1 MDIKLLEAIQAND
14 TPTLI
19 SLFQANEGVLE
30 QRTAD
35 SLDTALHLAA
45 KFGHVDLASEIVTLC
60 PELVAAQN
68 KMLETPIHEACRHGS
83 AEVLKLIL
91 TTNPRAAC
99 KLNSENKLAFFMA
112 CSNGHLDVVNLFLN
126 HPGMLGLEENVFDP
140 TCVHVAAK
148 NGHMD
153 AVIELLNACPD
164 FARTIDE
171 NGNSLLHYTC
181 VQGHREATRMLINC
195 DASLTLHRSIN
206 GYIPVHMA
214 SMNGKVAV
222 LEELVLMASVSF
234 RYDTN
239 EGESVFHLAVRHGQ
253 YDALVYLV
261 HTCNG
266 TSLIHYQDLYGNTIL
281 HVAVSGGRHQIAEY
295 LIRKTKVH
303 INARN
308 LRGLTAL
315 DILDQAKD
323 SAKNRRLEAK
333 FVKAGGR
340 RSIELLSR
348 SPAEERTNSQRLPI
362 MQGCIATELEMPIM
376 NETVSPESKSSPRFS
391 LGTSSRISSP
401 QFQDGE
407 TFDCETYRRD
417 SSLFPPNMRQ
427 HKHLNKGLQENIAS
441 VMSRRV
447 RSRQNP
453 PAPAQAHFCN
463 PRARELYTQNFSTR
477 SPIVEREVLLGELS
491 ETVIPRIFESRQ
503 WLALT
508 IGHPTLSVELVKEF
522 YSNIAAISDDGSFE
536 VSLRNIVFRVTPDH
550 TAESCSHYPHPL
562 NVEHPPASSSQP
574 STSQPSTS
582 QPSSSQPHSSA
593 PGLTEPS
600 LQRVIEY
607 LARLEA
613 RFDARFDSLDAK
625 VNNLQQL
632 VTQRFNDIEE
642 RFDDDGSQ
650 PDGDDDDS
658 QPHGDT

>member
-83 AEVLKLIL
+83 AEVLKLLL

-171 NGNSLLHYTC
+171 NGNSLLHYAC

-195 DASLTLHRSIN
+195 DASLTLHRNIN

-234 RYDTN
+234 HYDTN

-295 LIRKTKVH
+295 LIKKTKVH

-427 HKHLNKGLQENIAS
+427 HKHLNKGLQENIGESYTSYRQKQHAIYMEALQIARNTIILVAILIARVTFAAGIS
-441 VMSRRV
+441 PPGGLHQQGKSRGK
-447 RSRQNP
+447 S
-453 PAPAQAHFCN
+453 
-463 PRARELYTQNFSTR
+463 
-477 SPIVEREVLLGELS
+477 ILGG
-491 ETVIPRIFESRQ
+491 T
-503 WLALT
+503 LAFK
-508 IGHPTLSVELVKEF
+508 V
-522 YSNIAAISDDGSFE
+522 FE
-536 VSLRNIVFRVTPDH
+536 VSNNIALFTSLSIVIVLVSIIPFRRKPLMILLSVAHKAMWVAVAFMATSYVAATWAVMPQSKGTKWIFVMLLAVSGATLVVVFIVLSVMLVKHWLRKTKWRKLTKDSREGVADRDPDM
-550 TAESCSHYPHPL
+550 ESQNSD
-562 NVEHPPASSSQP
+562 VESSYLQGY
-574 STSQPSTS
+574 
-582 QPSSSQPHSSA
+582 HS
-593 PGLTEPS
+593 
-600 LQRVIEY
+600 Y
-607 LARLEA
+607 
-613 RFDARFDSLDAK
+613 
-625 VNNLQQL
+625 
-632 VTQRFNDIEE
+632 
-642 RFDDDGSQ
+642 
-650 PDGDDDDS
+650 
-658 QPHGDT
+658 